1 MIKWLQIKYVWIRID
16 SVSEY
21 FIKHYLAL
29 TISDEEEVW
38 GGVVVK
44 ALRY

>member
-1 MIKWLQIKYVWIRID
+1 MRKSYDPL
-16 SVSEY
+16 SE
-21 FIKHYLAL
+21 ILSGYLC
-29 TISDEEEVW
+29 TEGVW